1 MMNALSVF
9 KNVAELAVTTG
20 VGAIVSNAAKSAIPA
35 NAHIVKKVTIAFGT
49 FILSS
54 MVAEQAVKYTED
66 KIDYGLQ
73 QYNETKQAMA
83 DAVKQ
88 QQQEEAAAKTNG
100 ETEENK

>member
-1 MMNALSVF
+1 MNALSVF

-20 VGAIVSNAAKSAIPA
+20 VGAIVSNAAKSAVPA

-66 KIDYGLQ
+66 KIDFGLQ

-88 QQQEEAAAKTNG
+88 QQEAAATKTTS